1 MFDMLTR
8 RAYYS
13 SELLNNVRPCL
24 RIVKRKMASK
34 DEKRPQKDRLYQSF
48 AQIGQALANPHR
60 LELIDL
66 LVQAPRTV
74 EELAAETQMSIAN
87 TSQHLQRLKQSR
99 LVGSEREGVHIRYR
113 LADPRIARLWMELRA
128 VAEAQLDEV
137 QAALD
142 AYRTQRHAFER
153 ISAAELRA
161 RLQKGEV
168 FLLDARPQ
176 IEYTTGHIPGAL
188 SFPLEEL
195 AQRLDELPVN
205 LPVVAYCRGPYCV
218 IADQALALLASHGH
232 RTYRLEEGVAEWRQL
247 DNQFLN

>member
-1 MFDMLTR
+1 MVPK
-8 RAYYS
+8 
-13 SELLNNVRPCL
+13 N
-24 RIVKRKMASK
+24 
-34 DEKRPQKDRLYQSF
+34 EKRRQKDRLYQSF
-48 AQIGQALANPHR
+48 ASIGQALANPHR

-99 LVGSEREGVHIRYR
+99 LVASTREGVYMRYR
-113 LADPRIARLWMELRA
+113 LADAGIARLWLELRA
-128 VAEAQLDEV
+128 VAASQLSEV

-142 AYRTQRHAFER
+142 AYRTQRHTFER
-153 ISAAELRA
+153 ISATELHTL
-161 RLQKGEV
+161 LQNGEV
-168 FLLDARPQ
+168 FLLDARPEV
-176 IEYTTGHIPGAL
+176 EYAAGHIPGAL

-195 AQRLDELPVN
+195 VQRLDELPAD
-205 LPVVAYCRGPYCV
+205 LPIVAYCRGPYCI